1 MVDAITEFKPK
12 FKPKFKL
19 VLTANELPQY
29 TEYWTYRLRILPFVD
44 KPVTQTTTNPRSRL

>member
-12 FKPKFKL
+12 FKL
-19 VLTANELPQY
+19 VLTANDLPWD
-29 TEYWTYRLRILPFVD
+29 TGYWEYRLRILPFLD